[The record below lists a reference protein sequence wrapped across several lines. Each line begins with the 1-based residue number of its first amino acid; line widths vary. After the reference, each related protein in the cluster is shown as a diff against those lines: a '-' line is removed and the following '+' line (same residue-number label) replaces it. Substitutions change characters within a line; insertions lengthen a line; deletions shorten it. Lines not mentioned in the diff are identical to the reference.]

1 MTTQT
6 SSSKPRFTIRFS
18 RTLSLVRAIAMSC
31 SITIGMGVLILV
43 GLFVQQGGTQ
53 TPQAYLLA
61 MVLWLPA
68 VLTYAERAT
77 ITPGAG
83 GIFGLIRTGGST
95 WRTYAGGW
103 LLLGGH
109 LALIALLGWGASL
122 YLNISLERLLGVSID
137 LRWIAP
143 AMIVGVALNDVIGTQ
158 GSWRLRTMIVYGS
171 LVFLVVIAARSWF
184 IADGA
189 PTVAPTADGV
199 DDLFHVL
206 ALMSAGM
213 WGLQFALDSRD
224 DMRDPERNVPPSLL
238 VPVLL
243 AGSLGALIVAT
254 ELRSVGLQSDTMTPL
269 ATLAIYTSFRGEA
282 LFEVIYVS
290 LGLFVSLAALDR
302 AMVTLLRLM
311 GAMVR
316 DGFLPERILKITP
329 SLGTPLFALRL
340 LAIGSAL
347 VAVLAPKPLLVGFVA
362 LSLLW
367 TTALFNAFAVS
378 KAGAPLPPER
388 PFKLPFHPL
397 LPVTATIISLALSF
411 ALPIPVLL
419 LGAVWLLL
427 GALFYVG
434 YARQSGIQVRRR
446 DSMVGDVAPAQRK
459 LSYTVLVG
467 IANPETAPDLIRA
480 GAALSRSRQGRMLVL
495 RVVSFPDQVPQHLQ
509 RQAAQE
515 QLQDLS
521 QIIQQMSIHH
531 EPVEMLVRLA
541 RNPIDGILA
550 TAQEERADLIVL
562 GWEGEIYQ
570 HTFDLGPL
578 IDPVV
583 RAAACNV
590 VVVRG
595 HLPDR
600 PQSILVPTAGSPNT
614 LAAMKLAQDIV
625 DNDRGRVVALNLVQE
640 VFSPT
645 TMDEAEDRLRKMV
658 VGLGGIPPVEPLVR
672 ETDDVKD
679 GIIHEAQQ
687 FDLLMLG
694 ASRGGALDQTIFGG
708 LPVEVARDAPGPALL
723 VKRYEGARH
732 FWARRA
738 WETISAPFPKLTQ
751 SERED
756 IYFQMRRAGHPS
768 IDFFILIAL
777 SAMIATL
784 GLLLSSPAVIIGAML
799 VAPLMSPILA
809 IAMSMVQGD
818 LRLLR
823 LSANATA
830 LGIILAVSVS
840 IMVTLVVTTQINTS
854 EILAR
859 TRPNLLD
866 LLVALASGAAGG
878 YAMGRKEVAAAL
890 PGVAISAALVPP
902 LGVIGYGTATGQLY
916 IAGGSLLL
924 FTTNLV
930 AIIFAAAVIFL
941 LLGFRPT
948 QARMRQVVQLKFLLS
963 LLALLLISI
972 PLAIFSVDGVG
983 QVARQNQVE
992 NVLNTEVE
1000 SREARITDV
1009 IVERQGTGFIVHA
1022 TIYAIDEMS
1031 SDDLTTL
1038 QEELS
1043 SAMNAPVTLRATVL
1057 RAMVLPERG
1066 EALLP
1071 EPPPTP

>member
-1 MTTQT
+1 MTTQ
-6 SSSKPRFTIRFS
+6 SSSQKPRFTIRFS
-18 RTLSLVRAIAMSC
+18 RTLSLVRAVAMSS
-31 SITIGMGVLILV
+31 SITIGMGVLVLV
-43 GLFVQQGGTQ
+43 GLFMQQAGTQ

-77 ITPGAG
+77 VTPGAG

-103 LLLGGH
+103 LLLGGS

-122 YLNISLERLLGVSID
+122 YLNISLERLFGVSID
-137 LRWIAP
+137 LRWLAP

-158 GSWRLRTMIVYGS
+158 GSWRLRTMIVYGCIA
-171 LVFLVVIAARSWF
+171 FLAVIALRSWF
-184 IADGA
+184 IAEVPQPPMPEASESDN
-189 PTVAPTADGV
+189 
-199 DDLFHVL
+199 LLRVL

-213 WGLQFALDSRD
+213 WGLHFALDSRD
-224 DMRDPERNVPPSLL
+224 DMREPERNILPALL

-243 AGSLGALIVAT
+243 AGSLGALLVAT
-254 ELRSVGLQSDTMTPL
+254 ELRSLGWQGDPLTPL

-302 AMVTLLRLM
+302 SMVTLLRLM

-329 SLGTPLFALRL
+329 GLGTPLFALRL

-347 VAVLAPKPLLVGFVA
+347 VAVLAPKMLLVGFVA

-367 TTALFNAFAVS
+367 ATALFNTFAVS

-388 PFKLPFHPL
+388 PLKLPLHPL
-397 LPVTATIISLALSF
+397 LPATATIISIALSF
-411 ALPIPVLL
+411 ALPPLVLL
-419 LGAVWLLL
+419 VGAGWLVF
-427 GALFYVG
+427 GALFYAG
-434 YARQSGIQVRRR
+434 YARQGGIQVRRR
-446 DSMVGDVAPAQRK
+446 DSMVGDVMPAQRK
-459 LSYTVLVG
+459 LGYTVLVG

-495 RVVSFPDQVPQHLQ
+495 RVISFPDQVPQHLQ

-515 QLQDLS
+515 QLQDLN
-521 QIIQQMSIHH
+521 QIVQQASIDHG
-531 EPVEMLVRLA
+531 PVEMLVRLA

-550 TAQEERADLIVL
+550 TSQEERADLIVL
-562 GWEGEIYQ
+562 GWEGESYQ
-570 HTFDLGPL
+570 SHFDLGPL

-595 HLPDR
+595 HLPER
-600 PQSILVPTAGSPNT
+600 PKSILVPTAGSPNT
-614 LAAMKLAQDIV
+614 LAAMKLAQDMV
-625 DNDRGRVVALNLVQE
+625 DSEQGRVVALNLVQE

-645 TMDEAEDRLRKMV
+645 TMDEAEGRLRTMV
-658 VGLGGIPPVEPLVR
+658 LGLGGMPPVEPLVLA
-672 ETDDVKD
+672 TDDVKT
-679 GIIHEAQQ
+679 GILSEAQN
-687 FDLLMLG
+687 FDVLMLG

-708 LPVEVARDAPGPALL
+708 LPVEVARETPRPALL
-723 VKRYEGARH
+723 VKRYEGARR

-751 SERED
+751 SERDD
-756 IYFQMRRAGHPS
+756 IYHQMRRAANPS

-830 LGIILAVSVS
+830 LGIILAISVS

-854 EILAR
+854 EILSR

-948 QARMRQVVQLKFLLS
+948 QARMRQVVQIKFLLS

-972 PLAIFSVDGVG
+972 PLAVFSVDGIG

-992 NVLNTEVE
+992 NVLNEEVE
-1000 SREARITDV
+1000 SQEARITDIV
-1009 IVERQGTGFIVHA
+1009 VERQGDGFVVHA
-1022 TIYAIDEMS
+1022 TIYAL
-1031 SDDLTTL
+1031 DDLSDTDMESL
-1038 QEELS
+1038 QERLS
-1043 SAMNAPVTLRATVL
+1043 NAMNAPVTLRATVL
-1057 RAMVLPERG
+1057 RAMLLPERG
-1066 EALLP
+1066 ETLLP
-1071 EPPPTP
+1071 EPEPTP